1 MNILIFG
8 GTTEGRLLAEAL
20 SRLGA
25 DVTVSVATPLGAE
38 ELADLT
44 GLTVWTGRKTAAELV
59 PLLFPFDLC
68 VDATHPYAVEA
79 TENIRMACERANVPL
94 RRLLRQPIEAE
105 NVVQAGSC
113 AQAAAFLEKTE
124 GNILLTTGSKELSAF
139 AGLDPQRIFVRV
151 LPTHDGISACET
163 LRLPHSH
170 ILALQGP
177 FSQKMNEAVLE
188 QYQIHWLVT
197 KDGGKAGGFEEKL
210 AAARRTGTSVL
221 LVGRPPD
228 MGESFETILADMKEL
243 LR

>member
-38 ELADLT
+38 ELA
-44 GLTVWTGRKTAAELV
+44 GLARVTVWTGRKTAEELV
-59 PLLFPFDLC
+59 PLLLSFDLC

-79 TENIRMACERANVPL
+79 TGNIRMACERVGVPL
-94 RRLLRQPIEAE
+94 RRLLRQPSEAE
-105 NVVQAGSC
+105 CVVQVGSC
-113 AQAAAFLEKTE
+113 AQAAAFLAKTE

-139 AGLDPQRIFVRV
+139 AGLDPQRIFARV
-151 LPTHDGISACET
+151 LPTHDGISACEA

-197 KDGGKAGGFEEKL
+197 KDGGTAGGFEEKL
-210 AAARRTGTSVL
+210 AAARRTRASVL

-228 MGESFETILADMKEL
+228 AGESFETILADIKEL